1 MSAVVAGWQYRGGNT
16 RGDAVVQ
23 GGSGATYVGSPG
35 GQALQLDDEYLQL
48 RFSGGLG
55 DVAEGF

>member
-1 MSAVVAGWQYRGGNT
+1 LLDGNT
-16 RGDAVVQ
+16 AEEIQGGDAVVQ

-55 DVAEGF
+55 NVAKGF